1 MCIKLSR
8 MLKLFL
14 ITLFCATLVL
24 ANSPVQKFQDTGE
37 MMNGFV
43 NNMADHF
50 KDHGSSLVRGL
61 AQQEEGGVGAG
72 AGAGVDFNFGGGF
85 GAGLGGKWGRK

>member
-24 ANSPVQKFQDTGE
+24 ANSPVQKFQD
-37 MMNGFV
+37 
-43 NNMADHF
+43 
-50 KDHGSSLVRGL
+50 DHGSSLVRGL